1 MPDNSSFSITR
12 EGSRIV
18 ANGRLRSS
26 QMRYLFAAM
35 HRTIN
40 NLGYQDIELDFS
52 GLTATFPSPMLAL
65 ASQCQ
70 LYLKRGIDTHL
81 ILPEDES
88 FRRLFLNTNWAN
100 FIDPVNQPPS
110 TFKGHTQIPAIKYS
124 DALEQFEIVQN
135 VLGKMLSRLSDF
147 NRSHLAGI
155 EWCINEIT
163 DNVLNHSQSEVG
175 GLVQVTNFRRNRRAV
190 EFAVCDAG
198 IGIPETLRS
207 GHPDLQDDAS
217 ALDRAIREGVT
228 RGEWVGQ
235 GNGLYGS
242 CRIAELSRGTFEI
255 HSGYA
260 SMFYEPKA
268 GFHFRNEEI
277 PFKGTL
283 VAVSVG
289 YENPLILE
297 EALNF
302 QGRGHT
308 PVDYIELV
316 YDEDEQGNVVFVLQG
331 ESSGFGS
338 REAGRP
344 VRTKLLNL
352 LDLIDGKIRI
362 SFEGVPLI
370 SSSYA
375 DEVFGKIFV
384 EVGALEFANRFEF
397 TKVEGIVR
405 RLIDRSISQR
415 MQASMTEDGA
425 VRRREC

>member
-1 MPDNSSFSITR
+1 MPDSVPFDVFS
-12 EGSRIV
+12 EGRRIV
-18 ANGRLRSS
+18 ATGRLRSS

-35 HRTIN
+35 HRAIN

-52 GLTATFPSPMLAL
+52 ELSATFASPILAL

-70 LYLKRGIDTHL
+70 LYLKNGVDTDL
-81 ILPEDES
+81 ILPKDEKLK
-88 FRRLFLNTNWAN
+88 RLFLNANWAYL
-100 FIDPVNQPPS
+100 IDPINQPPS
-110 TFKGHTQIPAIKYS
+110 NFKGHTQIPATKYS
-124 DALEQFEIVQN
+124 NAREQFGIVQN
-135 VLGKMLSRLSDF
+135 VLGRMLSLLSDF
-147 NRSHLAGI
+147 DRSHLAGI

-163 DNVLNHSQSEVG
+163 DNVLSHSQSEVG
-175 GLVQVTNFRRNRRAV
+175 GLVQITNFSRNRKAV

-198 IGIPETLRS
+198 IGIPETLRT
-207 GHPDLQDDAS
+207 GHPDLVDDAR

-228 RGEWVGQ
+228 RGEWAGQ

-268 GFHFRNEEI
+268 GFHFRNERI

-297 EALNF
+297 EALKF
-302 QGRGHT
+302 KGREHT
-308 PVDYIELV
+308 PVDYIDLV
-316 YDEDEQGNVVFVLQG
+316 YDEDEKGNVLFILQN
-331 ESSGFGS
+331 ESDGFGS
-338 REAGRP
+338 REAGKP
-344 VRTKLLNL
+344 VRNKLLRL
-352 LDLIDGKIRI
+352 MDFVDGKIRI
-362 SFEGVPLI
+362 SFENVPLI

-375 DEVFGKIFV
+375 DEVFGMIFV

-397 TKVEGIVR
+397 TKVEGVVK

-415 MQASMTEDGA
+415 IQASSASD
-425 VRRREC
+425 